1 MHTVRWVSEQLGLRP
16 GTLRAWEQR
25 YGVVHP
31 ARSGGGYRLYDDD
44 DLDVLRTMADLVG
57 AGMQPAQAA
66 LQARAESASARG
78 GVRGAGVGPGE
89 EPVGAARLVGA
100 APAGLPDP
108 ESLLASARGYQV
120 RALEEVLDAAFGAA
134 SFEYVVDTWLMAA
147 MVGVGRAWA
156 GGHLDVAQEHF
167 ISAGVMRRLSAA
179 FNAAGHARAGRHV
192 VTGLAPGAT
201 HEIATLAF
209 ATMLRRVGLR
219 VTYLGPDLPV
229 HSWVRAVE
237 SMRPDA
243 AVVGAPRAADAGAAA
258 EVVRALGESTPAIA
272 VFVGGPGAPPE
283 RVPTGDTLAHAAD
296 WLADALAA
304 PARGAA
310 RKR

>member
-1 MHTVRWVSEQLGLRP
+1 MHTVSWVSQQLGLRP

-25 YGVVHP
+25 YGIVHP
-31 ARSGGGYRLYDDD
+31 TRSSGGYRLYDDD
-44 DLDVLRTMADLVG
+44 DLDILRSMADLVG

-66 LQARAESASARG
+66 IQVQAGAAASARG
-78 GVRGAGVGPGE
+78 VRDDEDGTGQGLGV
-89 EPVGAARLVGA
+89 AARAGGP

-134 SFEYVVDTWLMAA
+134 SFEYVVDSWLMAA
-147 MVGVGRAWA
+147 LVGVGQAWA
-156 GGHLDVAQEHF
+156 DGRLDVAQEHF

-179 FNAAGHARAGRHV
+179 FNAAGHARGGRHV
-192 VTGLAPGAT
+192 VTGLAPGST

-229 HSWVRAVE
+229 RSWVRAVE

-243 AVVGAPRAADAGAAA
+243 AVVGAPRAADAEAAA
-258 EVVRALGESTPAIA
+258 EVIRALGESSPASA
-272 VFVGGPGAPPE
+272 VYAGGPGAPPG
-283 RVPTGDTLAHAAD
+283 RAPVGDTLARSAA
-296 WLADALAA
+296 WLAEALAA
-304 PARGAA
+304 PDHATAP
-310 RKR
+310 KR